1 MTKKIKS
8 RFKSALLVF
17 LAILIVFA
25 QLCAFAFWGAPL
37 GKHYAQNKE
46 ALKTDVV
53 VPPPDSVAVIRY
65 GVAIEVSK
73 KKRDQIYAAFAQAID
88 KKRDNAVWM
97 SSIGLLRTAKCL
109 MFNMSVEFRYEQTR
123 EITGQRYDA
132 VLFSFEEDDVLIP
145 IHLCDGQYNYN
156 NSYRTL
162 GVSSNLKKTI
172 KDIL

>member
-25 QLCAFAFWGAPL
+25 QLCVFVFWGAPL

-46 ALKTDVV
+46 ALRSDVK
-53 VPPPDSVAVIRY
+53 VPPPDSVAIIRC
-65 GVAIEVSK
+65 GVAIEVSEE
-73 KKRDQIYAAFAQAID
+73 KRDQIYAAFVQVFEEHQSNDA
-88 KKRDNAVWM
+88 WM
-97 SSIGLLRTAKCL
+97 CSIGPLRTAKCL

-123 EITGQRYDA
+123 QISRQEYDA

-145 IHLCDGQYNYN
+145 IYLCDGRYNYN